1 MALNKGGNNMQ
12 EIKIRTNERVKNR
25 IIMMSKERGISMNQ
39 MIIYLL
45 ELGLYQLLEEEKDYA
60 KIHDKRNKEIEK

>member
-1 MALNKGGNNMQ
+1 MQ

-45 ELGLYQLLEEEKDYA
+45 ELGLYQLLEEEKDYG